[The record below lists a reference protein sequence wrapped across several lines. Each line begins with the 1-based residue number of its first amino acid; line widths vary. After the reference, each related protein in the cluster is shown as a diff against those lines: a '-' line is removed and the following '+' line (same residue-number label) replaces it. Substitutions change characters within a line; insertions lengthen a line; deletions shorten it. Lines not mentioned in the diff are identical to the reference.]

1 MTRLINEETG
11 FFYFLL
17 VYLSNGQIVLST
29 IYLRVITLFQLNVI
43 VFSVTSYFVCGFKGC
58 Y

>member
-43 VFSVTSYFVCGFKGC
+43 VFSVTSYFVCGFKG
-58 Y
+58 